1 MRKAIWVSQT
11 WPKICSIKYKIVN
24 SHREELLFESLCVKA
39 RNLKVCW
46 KRGTEWETYLGY
58 NYQPSG
64 SISFRHHLGL
74 YISRNFLF
82 FCFITQWLTAA
93 FILGLSHK
101 YPDIID
107 HILKVSKLIII
118 CPVLPSFQILLP
130 PGPCIN
136 LKSHNERVCQ
146 IGNNNLFMLSC
157 YVQKAGYN
165 ARMASNY
172 KSRTG
177 NSHR

>member
-24 SHREELLFESLCVKA
+24 LHREELLLESLCLKA

-46 KRGTEWETYLGY
+46 KRGTKWETYPGY

-82 FCFITQWLTAA
+82 FCSITQSLTAA
-93 FILGLSHK
+93 FNLGLSHE
-101 YPDIID
+101 YPNIID
-107 HILKVSKLIII
+107 HILKVSKLMII
-118 CPVLPSFQILLP
+118 CPVLPSFQIRLP
-130 PGPCIN
+130 PGPYIN
-136 LKSHNERVCQ
+136 LKSHNEWVCQ
-146 IGNNNLFMLSC
+146 IINNILFMLSC
-157 YVQKAGYN
+157 SVQKAGYN

-172 KSRTG
+172 KSRTR